1 MNYAINSFGKWFK
14 ANALIT
20 IPLTVGLVLILGF
33 FIWYKSAGIL
43 NAFGNTWFAAKMSWQ
58 GRQLQ
63 KELDN
68 AAEQKKE
75 IEQTLLDLAVAKK
88 DLEVEKAE
96 TDRLKKVFNDQA
108 KTAAEKVAE
117 FKKAVADDPVHTPTD
132 NVTTEDLCARA
143 KAIGSSAATI
153 AALCGQ

>member
-1 MNYAINSFGKWFK
+1 VNYAINSFVKWFK

-20 IPLTVGLVLILGF
+20 IPLTVGMVLILGF
-33 FIWYKSAGIL
+33 FVWYKSAGIL

-143 KAIGSSAATI
+143 KAINASAATI
-153 AALCGQ
+153 TAVCGH

>member
-1 MNYAINSFGKWFK
+1 MPPN
-14 ANALIT
+14 
-20 IPLTVGLVLILGF
+20 
-33 FIWYKSAGIL
+33 
-43 NAFGNTWFAAKMSWQ
+43 
-58 GRQLQ
+58 
-63 KELDN
+63 
-68 AAEQKKE
+68 
-75 IEQTLLDLAVAKK
+75 LAVAKK